1 MSFPLRLLTKSD
13 AGYAALVA
21 AMFAVGGLVWPGL
34 PARVPIHWGINGE
47 PNGWGSAL
55 MSVLM
60 LPLMAVGIWVIM
72 IIVPAVDPYRENI
85 LSSRVAYGRLRL
97 ALAAFMGVLQAT
109 TLAASSGYVVP
120 VAKVTMVMV
129 AALFAVI
136 AEVLPHIKRN
146 FTVGLRL
153 PWTIVSE
160 EVWNATH
167 RHAKTTF
174 LAAALLIAVGALFAS
189 PVGFVVLLVVVLFA
203 VGEVSYFAWHLERR
217 RHAP

>member
-13 AGYAALVA
+13 AWYAVLVA
-21 AMFAVGGLVWPGL
+21 AMLAVGGLAWSGL
-34 PARVPIHWGINGE
+34 PARVPIHWGIDGQ

-55 MSVLM
+55 TSILV
-60 LPLMAVGIWVIM
+60 LPLLAVGLWVIM
-72 IIVPAVDPYRENI
+72 LIVPAVDPYRENI

-97 ALAAFMGVLQAT
+97 ALAAFFGVLQAAI
-109 TLAASSGYVVP
+109 LAAGSGYAVP
-120 VAKVTMVMV
+120 VAKVTMAAM

-136 AEVLPHIKRN
+136 AETLPHLKRN

-174 LAAALLIAVGALFAS
+174 LVAALLIAAGTLFA
-189 PVGFVVLLVVVLFA
+189 PPLGFLVLLVVLLFA
-203 VGEVSYFAWHLERR
+203 IGETSYFAWRLERR
-217 RHAP
+217 RHAR